1 MIALMGR
8 QIKIKLEMAWKYNE
22 CRGF

>member
-1 MIALMGR
+1 MSL
-8 QIKIKLEMAWKYNE
+8 KIKLEMAWKHDD